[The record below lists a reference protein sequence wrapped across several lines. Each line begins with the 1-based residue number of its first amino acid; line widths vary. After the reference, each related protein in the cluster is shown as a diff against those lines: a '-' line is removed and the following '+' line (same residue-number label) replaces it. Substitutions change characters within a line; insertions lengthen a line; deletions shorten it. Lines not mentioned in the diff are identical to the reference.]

1 MTRRPLVLLLV
12 QQTLRSGTRSGVQQ
26 VVIRLCKHLP
36 EFADVEFVKWDY
48 RDGQMRYLD
57 DRDLQKLFAGE
68 PLPPSVRV
76 NPNAHRV
83 NYRFSDTLPKRAPIW
98 LLAPEIAYHSQDG
111 TEVMTRICAMCRE
124 SEVRTAAVFYDLIP
138 ITNIHYRSM
147 IVPHSRYVAQLA
159 RHDRIYTISHYSKSE
174 LEKLYGRYLGSKTSH
189 LLDLCDRIVAAPL
202 GEADLACP
210 LPPPTPQDPP
220 RTKIVVLGTVEPR
233 KRQLQVLRAF
243 EKIPAVNRAGL
254 ELHVVGSMHPDVAIK
269 FNALVASSSQFYYH
283 GYASPAE
290 IDALFAGAR
299 FTIFAS
305 DDEGFGLPITE
316 SVARGVPC
324 LTANFGAMAEVASG
338 GGCFTVNVS
347 DSSELA
353 AAMTRLASDQVLL
366 HRLHD
371 EIRSRRLRT
380 WRDYAQQIISDMQ
393 ASCVADA
400 ANDQKALTVATA
412 ADSRHAE
419 KVQVNGMYAIALG
432 PGAPAPKRKAH
443 ATGAPIHAAA
453 VDGAPHD
460 CQIPT
465 SETSFSPDTYAHQA
479 VLADTSRQAPIP
491 RPHALVR
498 RRQIA
503 DREKLLCTIAEKWPS
518 SRPPR
523 SPLLTIAISTFNRA
537 RFVQE
542 NVRWLL
548 HILPKFS
555 EDIRLVV
562 VDNASTDDT
571 LDRLAEFAGSPRLA
585 IVSNPVNVGMLG
597 NLRVC
602 STLMGS
608 RHVWVTG
615 DDDFIIPSGL
625 AEVVDAIREHPE
637 IPFVFTNFGI
647 YHRTHLGPNETAQDL
662 VAERV
667 PLAPKPS
674 PSGLYPVVRIAEE
687 HDNLFTAIY
696 PIVFRSDLLAACF
709 NYPFDGRPFSDLVE
723 SVPTTKMIL
732 ETYGSTESYWCAKMG
747 VVGNASNS
755 WSRHRPRWHGVL
767 IPKMFRLAWEVG
779 VNATKLQQWSATH
792 FELFQEAKRSAMANG
807 VELDIATDELEDSHI
822 VFKRSISLT

>member
-12 QQTLRSGTRSGVQQ
+12 QQILKSGTRSGVQQ
-26 VVIRLCKHLP
+26 VVARLCKHLP

-57 DRDLQKLFAGE
+57 DRDLQKLFAAE

-83 NYRFSDTLPKRAPIW
+83 NYRFSDTLPKGASIW

-124 SEVRTAAVFYDLIP
+124 ADVRTAAVFYDLIP
-138 ITNIHYRSM
+138 ITNIHYRSLK
-147 IVPHSRYVAQLA
+147 IPHSRYVAQLA
-159 RHDRIYTISHYSKSE
+159 RHDRIYTISRYSKSE
-174 LEKLYGRYLGSKTSH
+174 LEKLYGRYLGSTNSH

-202 GEADLACP
+202 GEADQACP
-210 LPPPTPQDPP
+210 LPPPNPQDPP

-233 KRQLQVLRAF
+233 KRQVEVLRAF
-243 EKIPAVNRAGL
+243 ERIPAISRAGL

-269 FNALVASSSQFYYH
+269 FNALIASSNQLHYH
-283 GYASPAE
+283 GYASAVE
-290 IDALFAGAR
+290 IDALLADAR

-305 DDEGFGLPITE
+305 DDEGFGLPIAE

-338 GGCFTVNVS
+338 GGCFTVNVG

-366 HRLHD
+366 RRLHD

-393 ASCVADA
+393 ASCVANA
-400 ANDQKALTVATA
+400 ASDQTLTVATA
-412 ADSRHAE
+412 AVSHRAE
-419 KVQVNGMYAIALG
+419 KARVNGMCSVALG
-432 PGAPAPKRKAH
+432 RSAPAPK
-443 ATGAPIHAAA
+443 
-453 VDGAPHD
+453 
-460 CQIPT
+460 
-465 SETSFSPDTYAHQA
+465 
-479 VLADTSRQAPIP
+479 
-491 RPHALVR
+491 

-503 DREKLLCTIAEKWPS
+503 DREKLLCTIAEKWPT
-518 SRPPR
+518 SRPTG

-548 HILPKFS
+548 HILPSFS

-571 LDRLAEFAGSPRLA
+571 LERLAPFAGSPRLA

-637 IPFVFTNFGI
+637 VPFVFTNFGI
-647 YHRTHLGPNETAQDL
+647 YHRTQLGPNETAQDL

-767 IPKMFRLAWEVG
+767 IPKMFRLASEVG